1 MNAEELIKIQEAV
14 GVAIEKHVNGKI
26 RVMDARLTEYIKDD
40 LEWKE
45 QAAPTIELG
54 NNIRGFG
61 KVFAYILGT
70 AGVMFGVFK
79 GIVEFIR
86 YFNK

>member
-1 MNAEELIKIQEAV
+1 MNADELIKIQEAV

-26 RVMDARLTEYIKDD
+26 RLMDAKLDEYIKDD
-40 LEWKE
+40 LAWKE
-45 QAAPTIELG
+45 QAKPTIELG

-61 KVFAYILGT
+61 KVVVYILGI
-70 AGVMFGVFK
+70 AGAIFGVFK

-86 YFNK
+86 YFSK